1 MEKLLE
7 ENAGRPVRAYVV
19 WEPMLTTDWARPTSG
34 VLARIRD
41 ERAAQ
46 YWDPEHFVARRL
58 KAELDRHPD
67 YPEPGCCEDKGILWD
82 MMAIFPAGVKWEES
96 LPRPALLRGPVW
108 KVAEA
113 RGTVARLLQEPAPN
127 PTN

>member
-1 MEKLLE
+1 VEKLLE
-7 ENAGRPVRAYVV
+7 ENAARPVRAYVV

-46 YWDPEHFVARRL
+46 YWDPEHFVAKRL
-58 KAELDRHPD
+58 KAELDIHPD
-67 YPEPGCCEDKGILWD
+67 YPEPGCCEDDGVLWD

-113 RGTVARLLQEPAPN
+113 RQVIERQFAVPN
-127 PTN
+127 SNL